1 MGSDYSASV
10 SSVPSSSRSCL
21 TVLLRCSASFSVRCL
36 FTSSRLISHPFI
48 RLSVLGLLFVSFRP
62 SLLRSHS
69 RSTSA
74 YFRFRF
80 HIFPFFSAFFR
91 PLLFRFRLLSLPFLP
106 FLLFLASPHGGSSSA
121 WLFLSVLPIFFRSSW
136 LISRSVFPVLSTRF
150 SVGFLS
156 FYPASLPQLFHR

>member
-10 SSVPSSSRSCL
+10 SSVPSSSRLRL
-21 TVLLRCSASFSVRCL
+21 TLLFRCSAFLSVRCL
-36 FTSSRLISHPFI
+36 FPSSWLISRPFI

-80 HIFPFFSAFFR
+80 RIFPFFSAFFR

-106 FLLFLASPHGGSSSA
+106 FLFFLASPHGGFSSA
-121 WLFLSVLPIFFRSSW
+121 WRFLSVLPFFIRSFC
-136 LISRSVFPVLSTRF
+136 LISHSAFPVLSTQL
-150 SVGFLS
+150 SDGFLS